1 MNTLKSLVLAA
12 VLTLALA
19 VSAAGQQAP
28 ECKPGETQT
37 PPCPS
42 GAVYDPTD
50 PAVVPGET
58 QTPPEAQSVEIVSLV
73 ELALHV
79 LLLA

>member
-1 MNTLKSLVLAA
+1 MNKLKSVLTAA

-19 VSAAGQQAP
+19 VSAAGQQP
-28 ECKPGETQT
+28 QECKPGETQT

-42 GAVYDPTD
+42 GLVTPED
-50 PAVVPGET
+50 PAGVPGET

-73 ELALHV
+73 ELALSV

>member
-1 MNTLKSLVLAA
+1 MNRLKSVLAAA

-19 VSAAGQQAP
+19 VSATGQAP
-28 ECKPGETQT
+28 VCKPGETQT

-42 GAVYDPTD
+42 ALVTSDDPVAVL
-50 PAVVPGET
+50 GET
-58 QTPPEAQSVEIVSLV
+58 QTPPEAQSVEIVALV
-73 ELALHV
+73 ELALSL

>member
-1 MNTLKSLVLAA
+1 MNRLKSVLAAA

-19 VSAAGQQAP
+19 ISVTGQAP
-28 ECKPGETQT
+28 VCNPGETQT

-42 GAVYDPTD
+42 AMTSDDP
-50 PAVVPGET
+50 VGVLGET
-58 QTPPEAQSVEIVSLV
+58 QTPPEVQSVEIVSLV
-73 ELALHV
+73 DLALSV

>member
-1 MNTLKSLVLAA
+1 MNRFKSVLTAA

-19 VSAAGQQAP
+19 VSATGQAP
-28 ECKPGETQT
+28 VCYRGETQT

-42 GAVYDPTD
+42 TLVTSDDAVP
-50 PAVVPGET
+50 VLGET
-58 QTPPEAQSVEIVSLV
+58 QTPPEAQSIEIVSLV
-73 ELALHV
+73 ELALSV

>member
-1 MNTLKSLVLAA
+1 MNRLKSVLAAA

-19 VSAAGQQAP
+19 VSATGQQP
-28 ECKPGETQT
+28 PDCKPGETQT
-37 PPCPS
+37 PPCSSALVMS
-42 GAVYDPTD
+42 GEPVAVL
-50 PAVVPGET
+50 GET

-73 ELALHV
+73 ELALRV

>member
-1 MNTLKSLVLAA
+1 MNRLKSVLAAA

-19 VSAAGQQAP
+19 ISATGQAP
-28 ECKPGETQT
+28 ACTPGETQT

-42 GAVYDPTD
+42 AMMSDDPD
-50 PAVVPGET
+50 GVLGET

-73 ELALHV
+73 ELALSV

>member
-1 MNTLKSLVLAA
+1 MNRLKSVIAAA

-19 VSAAGQQAP
+19 VSATGQEP
-28 ECKPGETQT
+28 TCKPGETQT

-42 GAVYDPTD
+42 TLVISDEPVGVL
-50 PAVVPGET
+50 GET
-58 QTPPEAQSVEIVSLV
+58 ETPPEAQSVEIVSLV
-73 ELALHV
+73 ELALSV

>member
-1 MNTLKSLVLAA
+1 MNRLKPALAAA

-19 VSAAGQQAP
+19 VSATGQAP
-28 ECKPGETQT
+28 VCNPGETQT

-42 GAVYDPTD
+42 ALVISEDPD
-50 PAVVPGET
+50 AVPGET
-58 QTPPEAQSVEIVSLV
+58 QTPPEAQSIEIVSLV
-73 ELALHV
+73 DLALSV